1 MTIHL
6 PEDLERSIRAEVQ
19 SGHFASVDDAIAE
32 AWRTFQLR
40 RDLRP
45 AGQGRSAASEDVS
58 TPAPRPIWEEIEEI
72 TAGIPDEEFRKLPV
86 DGAEQHDH
94 YIYGTPK
101 RPPAP

>member
-19 SGHFASVDDAIAE
+19 GGRFASVDDAIAE
-32 AWRTFQLR
+32 AWRAYQIR
-40 RDLRP
+40 RDRGP
-45 AGQGRSAASEDVS
+45 AGPDEAA
-58 TPAPRPIWEEIEEI
+58 PAHKPIWEEIQEI
-72 TAGIPDEEFRKLPV
+72 IADVPDEEFLKLPV

-94 YIYGTPK
+94 YIYGTLK